1 VSERTVG
8 AAGRTYGLEAVHEPA
23 RSRGVNPMPALRS
36 RRAPRAITA
45 ALATTAVALATAAPG
60 LAQPAGEGAAQSAK
74 VVAHRHSAAGD
85 LRSEARTSSLAG
97 TTEDNV
103 RGLDVTAVDT
113 RTPVSGGGGGGDDD
127 GGLTT
132 LAVVLIGAG
141 ALAAGASAGVAGS
154 RGLRRRALT

>member
-1 VSERTVG
+1 VSEHTVG
-8 AAGRTYGLEAVHEPA
+8 AAGRTYGLEAVPEAA
-23 RSRGVNPMPALRS
+23 RSQGVNPMPARRS

-60 LAQPAGEGAAQSAK
+60 LAQPAGEGAADSAR

-103 RGLDVTAVDT
+103 RGLGVTAVDT
-113 RTPVSGGGGGGDDD
+113 RTPVSGGDD

-141 ALAAGASAGVAGS
+141 ALAAGATAGVAGS
-154 RGLRRRALT
+154 RGLRGRALT

>member
-1 VSERTVG
+1 M
-8 AAGRTYGLEAVHEPA
+8 PA
-23 RSRGVNPMPALRS
+23 RRS

-60 LAQPAGEGAAQSAK
+60 LAQPAGEGAAHSAK

-97 TTEDNV
+97 TTEDSV

-113 RTPVSGGGGGGDDD
+113 RTPVSGGDD
-127 GGLTT
+127 GGITT

-141 ALAAGASAGVAGS
+141 ALASGASAGVAGS
-154 RGLRRRALT
+154 RGLRGRALT